1 MSTITIIT
9 PTYNRAD
16 LLPRL
21 YESLVRQTDKDF
33 EWLVVDDGSTDKTE
47 ELIQQYCQTGAVG
60 ITYIRQEN
68 AGKHTALNRGRREGV
83 EIY

>member
-47 ELIQQYCQTGAVG
+47 
-60 ITYIRQEN
+60 
-68 AGKHTALNRGRREGV
+68 
-83 EIY
+83 